1 MFLSFWYAC
10 LTKSIFFS
18 IIKIIILFVRR
29 GFLVKKAAIFFAP
42 GSQEGE
48 ALVTYNVLRAG
59 KVATH
64 LITITDQ
71 YEVTGGADV
80 TLKCHYRFTDIKNFH
95 DYDIFVIPGG
105 LKGAKVLAEYA
116 PLVKLLQTATK
127 EDKYVAAVCAG
138 PMVLEKAGLLKNKQ
152 ATCYPKLTHHL
163 ASANL
168 KAEATTVQDGHII
181 TSSGFANTIEFALQI
196 LQNFISNADIQIVK
210 DKLVLKK

>member
-1 MFLSFWYAC
+1 M
-10 LTKSIFFS
+10 
-18 IIKIIILFVRR
+18 
-29 GFLVKKAAIFFAP
+29 KKAAIFFAP

-59 KVATH
+59 GAVAH
-64 LITITDQ
+64 LISITDQ
-71 YEVTGGADV
+71 HEVTGGADV
-80 TLKCHYRFTDIKNFH
+80 TLKCHYRFIDIENFS

-105 LKGAKVLAEYA
+105 LKGAKALAEYA
-116 PLVKLLQTATK
+116 LLVELLQTAVK

-138 PMVLEKAGLLKNKQ
+138 PMVLEKAGLLQNKQ

-196 LQNFISNADIQIVK
+196 LQNFISSDEIQTVK